1 MSSILIIAEHLRGEL
16 REVTAE
22 VVSAGRELKQQ
33 SGGSL
38 SVAVIGAD
46 VDGVVEQLQ
55 LAGVDE
61 IIRVPIAEREFN
73 AELVGGA
80 VEQLVRDR
88 APSVVLG
95 GFTVNGMGFA
105 ATVAARLGI
114 GFASD
119 VVGCGFEGGSLIAR
133 RRFYGGKVEAELE
146 FPGTEQVF
154 LLLRPALWP
163 ATDEA
168 GSPTVVSAGDVGVP
182 GAPRVR
188 HREFVDPANGDVD
201 ITTADVILA
210 IGRGIGERDNIEQF
224 ETLASRLGATLA
236 ASRPLVDS
244 GWVPA
249 ARQVGQSGQ
258 TVKPEVYLAFGISG
272 AVQHLAGMKGSRTI
286 VAINNDPQAP
296 VFDVAH
302 FGAVEDIFDV
312 AEELEALL

>member
-1 MSSILIIAEHLRGEL
+1 MSSIMIIAEHLRGEL

-22 VVSAGRELKQQ
+22 LVSAGRELKAQN
-33 SGGSL
+33 GGSL
-38 SVAVIGAD
+38 SVAVVGAD

-61 IIRVPIAEREFN
+61 IVVVPLAEREFN
-73 AELVGGA
+73 AELVAAA
-80 VEQLVRDR
+80 VEQLVRQR

-95 GFTVNGMGFA
+95 GFTVNAMGFA
-105 ATVAARLGI
+105 PAVAARLGM

-119 VVGCGFEGGSLIAR
+119 AVGCAFEDGALIAR
-133 RRFYGGKVEAELE
+133 RRLYGGKVEAELE
-146 FPGTEQVF
+146 FPGAEQVF
-154 LLLRPALWP
+154 LLLRPALW
-163 ATDEA
+163 AAADEP
-168 GSPTVVSAGDVGVP
+168 GSPALVAAGIEVTTT
-182 GAPRVR
+182 PRVR
-188 HREFVDPANGDVD
+188 HRDFVDPVKGDVD

-210 IGRGIGERDNIEQF
+210 IGRGIGERDNIERF

-249 ARQVGQSGQ
+249 ARQVGQSGN

-272 AVQHLAGMKGSRTI
+272 AVQHLAGMKGSKTI
-286 VAINNDPQAP
+286 VAINTDPEAP

-302 FGAVEDIFDV
+302 YGAVEDLFDV
-312 AEELEALL
+312 AEELEGLL